1 MFNFLWRVKR
11 VEFAITGAWRRAATG
26 ARGVLAG
33 VDDVLGADWKK
44 VRVGCAE
51 MIHFLVQLQYYIL
64 FEVPPTKPKLS
75 SFQFLPAFVY
85 FDGICGETLMAG
97 D

>member
-64 FEVPPTKPKLS
+64 FEVPPTNPILLFNFSFLS
-75 SFQFLPAFVY
+75 VY
-85 FDGICGETLMAG
+85 FEGICGKTLMVG